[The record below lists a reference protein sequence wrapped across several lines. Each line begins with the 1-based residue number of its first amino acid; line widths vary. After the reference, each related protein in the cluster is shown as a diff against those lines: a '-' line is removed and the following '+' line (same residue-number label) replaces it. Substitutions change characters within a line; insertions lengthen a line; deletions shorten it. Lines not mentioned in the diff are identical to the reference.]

1 MNNTKLLDKKSQKL
15 KAHHFCLS
23 ILFNTII
30 NTYVYTHTHTHFL
43 SFSGLVISYYKI
55 CKFVANQSKLSLF
68 FVVVAVLSDSDT
80 YLDIIFTTRFV
91 ILDFLVVLLF
101 CFWIPFSLISNSRL
115 GSVSLCVFW
124 SLGSVSWVKF
134 FSFFCGIFSFFLSF
148 GCREIRGEI
157 KSFEFSTVK
166 SCFVGLF
173 QRSGS

>member
-1 MNNTKLLDKKSQKL
+1 MKLKNTKLLDKKSQKL

-91 ILDFLVVLLF
+91 ILDFLVVLLLNSIF
-101 CFWIPFSLISNSRL
+101 IDFELPAWICQFMRFLE
-115 GSVSLCVFW
+115 F
-124 SLGSVSWVKF
+124 
-134 FSFFCGIFSFFLSF
+134 GIRFLS
-148 GCREIRGEI
+148 EI
-157 KSFEFSTVK
+157 
-166 SCFVGLF
+166 L
-173 QRSGS
+173 